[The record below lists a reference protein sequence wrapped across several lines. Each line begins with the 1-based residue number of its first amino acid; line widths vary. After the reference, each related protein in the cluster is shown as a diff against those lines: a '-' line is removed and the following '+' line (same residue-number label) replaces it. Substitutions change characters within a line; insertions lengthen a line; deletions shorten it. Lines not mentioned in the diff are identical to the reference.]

1 MAEAKARAK
10 EEFLK
15 KLTEAGE
22 FERQVEDGGIP
33 QPELWSSWEVTKVKK
48 GGIDKQGIVHQALIE
63 YHETEQKEQQQDD
76 GSQKLRDELM
86 KYVTLLKEEIRA
98 NFLVYSK
105 LTKKKSKRTES
116 IETYGEALD
125 IFMQLVV
132 NVKKLTKAG
141 DFERQVEA
149 GGIPQ
154 PDLWLLWEETEVK
167 KGGIEK
173 QGIVHKALVAY
184 HKGGGYQKLLDGL
197 MKYVPLLKE
206 KINANAGY
214 RQNKKKSKR
223 IESLEKYREA
233 FKIFMHLVEHVERW
247 NYLGVAKS
255 EMSKSKR
262 YFDAKIE
269 EGSEVI
275 KQLNALLEWIRNE
288 IIKLLSSDTL
298 VRFRSVNGPYDALK
312 KRMTEINFDRVFCK
326 VFYTLIPG
334 LPNPFFSIFQE
345 HMKKEFSEENMNFLV
360 SYAEYLKLVIESDDP
375 KVPLNHF
382 HEMWTDYIDEGAKQE
397 INLPAAF
404 SRPIKKFVDDNPAEA
419 KAKAKSINIDTY
431 LDDESYGKSR
441 NSSETSI
448 GPSSSSHVFDDKLTN
463 LSRRISGLEDKV
475 YKMSRR
481 YEKDFAELRRLFRD
495 YEKNKFRQSRDRS
508 AREKAKIV
516 SALRFLEKMLLE

>member
-1 MAEAKARAK
+1 M
-10 EEFLK
+10 
-15 KLTEAGE
+15 
-22 FERQVEDGGIP
+22 
-33 QPELWSSWEVTKVKK
+33 
-48 GGIDKQGIVHQALIE
+48 
-63 YHETEQKEQQQDD
+63 
-76 GSQKLRDELM
+76 
-86 KYVTLLKEEIRA
+86 
-98 NFLVYSK
+98 
-105 LTKKKSKRTES
+105 
-116 IETYGEALD
+116 
-125 IFMQLVV
+125 
-132 NVKKLTKAG
+132 
-141 DFERQVEA
+141 
-149 GGIPQ
+149 
-154 PDLWLLWEETEVK
+154 
-167 KGGIEK
+167 
-173 QGIVHKALVAY
+173 
-184 HKGGGYQKLLDGL
+184 
-197 MKYVPLLKE
+197 
-206 KINANAGY
+206 
-214 RQNKKKSKR
+214 
-223 IESLEKYREA
+223 LE
-233 FKIFMHLVEHVERW
+233 
-247 NYLGVAKS
+247 
-255 EMSKSKR
+255 SKR

-269 EGSEVI
+269 LEGSEKIQV
-275 KQLNALLEWIRNE
+275 LSALLEQAKQE
-288 IIKLLSSDTL
+288 IIRLVSDDTFR
-298 VRFRSVNGPYDALK
+298 RFRRGGAYGALK
-312 KRMTEINFDRVFCK
+312 ERMTKINFDKRMTKIFNEA
-326 VFYTLIPG
+326 FYTLIPG

-448 GPSSSSHVFDDKLTN
+448 GPSSSSHVFDEKLTN
-463 LSRRISGLEDKV
+463 LSRRISDLEDKV